1 MPEKG
6 LSQQEVTDFID
17 KLCNTSNTRTLVI
30 YADTSAGF
38 GFTVIGKLKSL
49 GEGVLSVQHEDDD
62 KGITDAS
69 SFNTT
74 IADLLRYPC
83 LFTDPREFENNPR
96 GKEFFQKEVPFN
108 FGLAFWIPQR
118 GVLSLMQ
125 VNLPNPT

>member
-1 MPEKG
+1 MPENR

-17 KLCNTSNTRTLVI
+17 KLRNTPNTRTLVI
-30 YADTSAGF
+30 YSDTSTGF
-38 GFTVIGKLKSL
+38 GFSVIGKLKSL

-62 KGITDAS
+62 NGITEAS

-74 IADLLRYPC
+74 LSDLLRYPC
-83 LFTDPREFENNPR
+83 FFTDPREFASNPR
-96 GKEFFQKEVPFN
+96 GKEFFQKEVPFD

-125 VNLPNPT
+125 VN